1 MINMP
6 GRADYEE
13 RKQMKKERYEE
24 LADKA
29 RQKSKAYIATH
40 DKISNAIPFRTTHS
54 CRTS

>member
-1 MINMP
+1 MS

-29 RQKSKAYIATH
+29 RQKSEEHFSTH
-40 DKISNAIPFRTTHS
+40 NKISSTIPFRTTYT
-54 CRTS
+54 CWTS